1 LPADEVFFILDQS
14 GSCVGSRWVDQEVG
28 KPAMLSVLLAE
39 DNLVNQKVASALL
52 GKIGHRVTVANNGQ
66 EALDAVKAGQFDVVL
81 MDIQMPV
88 MDGLAATA
96 AIRAL
101 PDPAKSQIPIFAI
114 SANVRD
120 DEIAD
125 YRAQGITEILT
136 KPLRP
141 DRLKAL
147 LDHSKAPEPV
157 EMLLDQAQ
165 LNALKEALPPA
176 KLAEL
181 FDLARK
187 SLQDSHAALQE
198 GWNAKDLV
206 KIKAA
211 AHRLAGVAR
220 NFGCLALGE
229 RAARIENLAVRGDDG
244 GSDAAGL
251 EDLLAATLAALPQ

>member
-1 LPADEVFFILDQS
+1 M
-14 GSCVGSRWVDQEVG
+14 DQEVG
-28 KPAMLSVLLAE
+28 KPATLSVLLAE

-66 EALDAVKAGQFDVVL
+66 EALDAVKQGQFDLVL

-101 PDPAKSQIPIFAI
+101 PDPAKAKVPIFAI

-120 DEIAD
+120 DEIAN
-125 YRAQGITEILT
+125 YRAHGITEILS

-147 LDHSKAPEPV
+147 LEHRDAKEVSEK
-157 EMLLDQAQ
+157 LLDEMQI
-165 LNALKEALPPA
+165 NALKDALPPA

-181 FDLARK
+181 FAIART
-187 SLQDSHAALQE
+187 SLLESQAALHE
-198 GWNAKDLV
+198 AWSAKDLA

-211 AHRLAGVAR
+211 AHRMAGVAR
-220 NFGCLALGE
+220 NFGCLALGQ
-229 RAARIENLAVRGDDG
+229 RAARIEDLAVRGDDG
-244 GSDAAGL
+244 SSDAAAL
-251 EDLLAATLAALPQ
+251 DDLLAATLAALPEL